1 MSFRARLL
9 GFAFTNADFLFE
21 VDAQGIIQFAA
32 GAANDLVQ
40 VSGDALLGVPA
51 SRLFKPSEAAKFA
64 TFTKALGAGDRGG
77 PYKLVLATG
86 ADADLAMF
94 RLPDNGANISCTL
107 ARPGPRSPVA
117 KTDPKTGL
125 ARRDEFLAAA
135 VKAGSRDSLTLVN
148 VPGLGELCD
157 KLPPDRADALMQS
170 IGKSLQTSGATAL
183 GRISHTGFGAVAPTS
198 CGKLDLASKVADAIA
213 AGGLTPPKFAE
224 SFLAMEGPGLS
235 PEQRILSLRYVIDRF
250 AAKGR
255 MEAGEGDIGSAFAG
269 MVEETQTRLAAMTR
283 TVGEGA
289 FEIVYQPI
297 ADLATRK
304 VDHYEALA
312 RFASSERTSET
323 VKFIEAM
330 GIANSLDL
338 AVASKVLNLTEQ
350 HADAQIAFN
359 VSGETIATPASFGML
374 AAILAKRRKLAP
386 RVLIEIT
393 ETAAITDLEIAA
405 KAIQAL
411 RAMGYRVGLDDFGAG
426 SASMN
431 YLHAFQVDFVKFD
444 GVLIQK
450 IGASRRDDA
459 LLAGLAK
466 LCAEMGAITVAEWIE
481 TAEMAEAARA
491 MGFKQGQGKWL
502 GAPLREIPVPLRSL
516 GKRRGIQESWG

>member
-40 VSGDALLGVPA
+40 VGGDTLLGKPA
-51 SRLFKPSEAAKFA
+51 SKLFKPSEATKFA
-64 TFTKALGAGDRGG
+64 TFAKALGAGDRGG

-86 ADADLAMF
+86 TDADLAMF
-94 RLPDNGANISCTL
+94 RLPDNGASISCTL
-107 ARPGPRSPVA
+107 TRPGPRSPVA
-117 KTDPKTGL
+117 RTDPKTGL

-135 VKAGSRDSLTLVN
+135 VKAGNEDSLTLVN
-148 VPGLGELCD
+148 VPGLGEICA
-157 KLPPDRADALMQS
+157 KLPPDHVDALMRR
-170 IGKSLQTSGATAL
+170 IGESLQTSGATAL
-183 GRISHTGFGAVAPTS
+183 GRVSDTGFGAVVPS
-198 CGKLDLASKVADAIA
+198 SRGELGLARKVADAIA
-213 AGGLTPPKFAE
+213 AGGLTPPKVAE
-224 SFLAMEGPGLS
+224 GRLALKGPELS
-235 PEQRILSLRYVIDRF
+235 PEQYILSLRYVIGRF
-250 AAKGR
+250 AEKGR
-255 MEAGEGDIGSAFAG
+255 IEAGEADIGSAFAS
-269 MVEETQTRLAAMTR
+269 MMEETQTRLAGMTR

-289 FEIVYQPI
+289 FEIAYQPI

-312 RFASSERTSET
+312 RFTSSEGTSET

-338 AVASKVLNLTEQ
+338 AVASKILSLVEQ
-350 HADAQIAFN
+350 NGDAQIAFN
-359 VSGETIATPASFGML
+359 VSGETIASPASFGML

-386 RVLIEIT
+386 RILIEIT
-393 ETAAITDLEIAA
+393 ETALITDLESAA

-411 RAMGYRVGLDDFGAG
+411 RAMGYRLGLDDFGAG

-431 YLHAFQVDFVKFD
+431 YLRAFQVDFVKFD
-444 GVLIQK
+444 GALIQK
-450 IGASRRDDA
+450 IGVSRRDDA

-466 LCAEMGAITVAEWIE
+466 LCAELGATTVAERIE
-481 TAEMAEAARA
+481 TPDMAEAARA
-491 MGFKQGQGKWL
+491 IGFQQGQGKWL
-502 GAPLREIPVPLRSL
+502 GAPLREIPAPLRAV